1 MDKETRNK
9 LRNTVVQCRKLLEE
23 DILGQLEGT
32 FGIHRNG
39 RIEPEDALP
48 NLDAAGLEARNR
60 AVAAIE
66 HIQGYGM
73 KPADVVD
80 QFQREVAFTHLNR
93 LCAFKMLERRGL
105 LEETVSRGTNSNGF
119 KVYLAAHPEDERLWQ
134 TGREY
139 EAYKRFLFDVCARLS
154 IEIRVL
160 FDTEHVSSHLF
171 PGQRALNGV
180 LDLINAKELADIWDS
195 DETIGWIYQYFTPK
209 ELREKARKESA
220 APRNSY
226 ELAFRNQFYT
236 PRYVV
241 QFLTDNTLGRIWYE
255 MRKGETRLVDECQYM
270 VRRKRPVFM
279 APGEKEPE
287 PFGPSDD
294 RGDADLPGEMWVRPN
309 PDAEDVGD
317 IFRYALTI
325 DGYAYAKEHLG
336 VECGDLANERLSRYQ
351 ATKKWEGTFEEL
363 RCCLFFEQRRYH
375 HFGQEPDGEAL
386 AAIKA
391 LHRAIC
397 DRWNLEAEYIP
408 HRDKKLPWEIRVL
421 DPASGSGHFLLYA
434 FDLLETIYDEAYN
447 DPQIGPD
454 VQKRYPD
461 REAYRVAVP
470 ALILR
475 HNLHGIDIDLRSVQ
489 IASLALWMRAQ
500 RSYQRLGVNGD
511 GRPRIEK
518 ANIVC
523 AEPMPGDE
531 ALLEEFCD
539 SLSPSVLGDLVRAV
553 WQKMQLAGEAG
564 SLLKIEEE
572 IRDVVRRAQE
582 GWRKAPKGYKISLF
596 DGSVQRPAE
605 QVEFDFSDVTGAEF
619 WEKAEERLLSALEA
633 FAEHAT
639 NGKAYGRR
647 LFAEDAK
654 QGFDFIDLCRWRY
667 DVVLMNPPFGESSV
681 SLKKHLEKVAT
692 RSKHDLACAFVETW
706 LERCTPQGRLG
717 AITTRTPLFLATS
730 KRWREEI
737 ILPSLRT
744 LADLGQGVLE
754 AMVETAAFV
763 LGASDAAGACV
774 VFRVVETEDK
784 GGALGQLLCRM
795 EAQDVFL
802 VETRLFCSIPN
813 SPLCYWLPE
822 PVFLIFRNYPQVGDS
837 FRARSGSVT
846 FDDFR
851 FLRALWEMPPSS
863 RWLFGKPRWH
873 VISKGG
879 EFSPYYADIHLLIDW
894 KDDGDHVAACVYE
907 HRPREGYG
915 WGPRGRNIEFFG
927 KPSVTWSR
935 RSQKGFS
942 ARVLPAGCVFSDKS
956 PVAQHDIVDCL
967 WFFLAISNSSL
978 FRALVRAQIAF
989 GSYEVGAIERTPF
1002 PRARDQTLTAL
1013 AKESYLRRRDLD
1025 RTSETSHAFVL
1036 PHIARERQAPTLVA
1050 SADAGRRLVAG
1061 ETTRLASIQA
1071 QIDDLAYSAFDMPRE
1086 GDVVVDIVEG
1096 DSQDSDTSP
1105 DQCDGE
1111 AENDEGPSR
1120 LAPPALV
1127 GDLLSYAVGCA
1138 FGLWDTRICADASLA
1153 PALAEPF
1160 DPVPV
1165 CPPGT
1170 LVGPDGLPA
1179 RSGGIVSEEWLRARP
1194 DAITLPPEGTVS
1206 RPTIAGS
1213 EYPLRVDWDG
1223 ILADDPDH
1231 PDDIVRRVREVLELL
1246 WKERATAIE
1255 QEACEILG
1263 VKSLREYFRNPKHFW
1278 EDHVK
1283 RYSKSRRKAPIYW
1296 LLQSRNRHYALCLY
1310 YHRLDE
1316 DILFKALRNYVDPK
1330 CRLEESRLKGLRSP
1344 LASTA
1349 EGRERKALEKE
1360 IDDQEGVLNDV
1371 LDFKERLEKVANL
1384 GLEPDLDDGVILNI
1398 APLWE
1403 LVPWKEPK
1411 QYWDELVAGKYEWSS
1426 IGKQLRQKGLVR
1438 GQGK

>member
-48 NLDAAGLEARNR
+48 NLDAAGLDARRR
-60 AVAAIE
+60 AIAGVE

-73 KPADVVD
+73 KPADAVD

-209 ELREKARKESA
+209 ELREKARKESS

-255 MRKGETRLVDECQYM
+255 MRKGETRLVDDCQYM

-279 APGEKEPE
+279 PPGEKEPD
-287 PFGPSDD
+287 PYRASD
-294 RGDADLPGEMWVRPN
+294 GWADPDGSGVMWVRPN
-309 PDAEDVGD
+309 PDAEGVGD
-317 IFRYALTI
+317 ILRYALTV

-336 VECGDLANERLSRYQ
+336 VECGDLANERLSRYHE
-351 ATKKWEGTFEEL
+351 TEKWEGTFEEL

-375 HFGQEPDGEAL
+375 HFGRGPEGEEAD
-386 AAIKA
+386 AIKA
-391 LHRAIC
+391 LHGAIC
-397 DRWNLEAEYIP
+397 DRWNLETEYIP
-408 HRDKKLPWEIRVL
+408 DREKKLPWEIRML

-434 FDLLETIYDEAYN
+434 FDLLETIYDEAYD
-447 DPQIGPD
+447 DPELGEA
-454 VQKRYPD
+454 VRKRYPD
-461 REAYRVAVP
+461 RDAYRVAVP

-539 SLSPSVLGDLVRAV
+539 SLSPSVLGDLVREV

-572 IRDVVRRAQE
+572 IRNILRRAQE
-582 GWRKAPKGYKISLF
+582 EWRKAPKGYKISLF
-596 DGSVQRPAE
+596 DGTVHRPAE
-605 QVEFDFSDVTGAEF
+605 QVEFDFSDLTGGEF
-619 WEKAEERLLSALEA
+619 WEKAEERLWSSLEA
-633 FAEHAT
+633 FAERA
-639 NGKAYGRR
+639 ADDREYSRR

-654 QGFDFIDLCRWRY
+654 EGFGFIDLCRHRY
-667 DVVLMNPPFGESSV
+667 DVVLMNPPFGET
-681 SLKKHLEKVAT
+681 APG
-692 RSKHDLACAFVETW
+692 SKEYIFMSYPTSKYDLAATFA
-706 LERCTPQGRLG
+706 ERAGE
-717 AITTRTPLFLATS
+717 FLAAEGMLGQLAS
-730 KRWREEI
+730 RSIFFGQMLEGWRH
-737 ILPSLRT
+737 SLVTGAGT
-744 LADLGQGVLE
+744 LTLFADLGLGVLDG
-754 AMVETAAFV
+754 AMVEAVAMTLDTNLPSTQACFLKAPAGRGDLDILVEACRSGRSVDNCYVRSATELREIPGFPFAYWTSASWRKAFV
-763 LGASDAAGACV
+763 SMEPLSTYGILVRQGMESSDN
-774 VFRVVETEDK
+774 FRFVRTWWEVPPGDSGWRPYAK
-784 GGALGQLLCRM
+784 GGGFGPQWHDI
-795 EAQDVFL
+795 DVVVNWGVDGAEVKAFSASKFG
-802 VETRLFCSIPN
+802 TWTKQITN
-813 SPLCYWLPE
+813 SHLYGRVGLT
-822 PVFLIFRNYPQVGDS
+822 YP
-837 FRARSGSVT
+837 A
-846 FDDFR
+846 
-851 FLRALWEMPPSS
+851 S
-863 RWLFGKPRWH
+863 R
-873 VISKGG
+873 V
-879 EFSPYYADIHLLIDW
+879 EFSP
-894 KDDGDHVAACVYE
+894 
-907 HRPREGYG
+907 
-915 WGPRGRNIEFFG
+915 
-927 KPSVTWSR
+927 
-935 RSQKGFS
+935 
-942 ARVLPAGCVFSDKS
+942 RVLPPGNVVGCKGPIICYESEEVSEQEIL
-956 PVAQHDIVDCL
+956 AL
-967 WFFLAISNSSL
+967 LAILSSSA
-978 FRALVRAQIAF
+978 FRALLNLTTTSGDFSRKSYREGAVLEMPVPNPRHIDADTISVARGLVQLLRQIESSEETCHYFLTPRRAEIVSGLAD
-989 GSYEVGAIERTPF
+989 SIRAERRLLDERISIFYGFSGPDYLAALQTNF
-1002 PRARDQTLTAL
+1002 DDCVALANSARTAL
-1013 AKESYLRRRDLD
+1013 VQYL
-1025 RTSETSHAFVL
+1025 FGCVL
-1036 PHIARERQAPTLVA
+1036 
-1050 SADAGRRLVAG
+1050 GRWDVRMELNKQFHPPLPGV
-1061 ETTRLASIQA
+1061 
-1071 QIDDLAYSAFDMPRE
+1071 IDPL
-1086 GDVVVDIVEG
+1086 
-1096 DSQDSDTSP
+1096 
-1105 DQCDGE
+1105 
-1111 AENDEGPSR
+1111 
-1120 LAPPALV
+1120 
-1127 GDLLSYAVGCA
+1127 
-1138 FGLWDTRICADASLA
+1138 
-1153 PALAEPF
+1153 
-1160 DPVPV
+1160 PV
-1165 CPPGT
+1165 CPPGM
-1170 LVGPDGLPA
+1170 LLAPDGLPA
-1179 RSGGIVSEEWLRARP
+1179 RPGVIVSEGWLRARP
-1194 DAITLPPEGTVS
+1194 DAVNLPPKGVVEEL
-1206 RPTIAGS
+1206 TIS
-1213 EYPLRVDWDG
+1213 DDEYPLRVDWDG
-1223 ILADDPDH
+1223 ILVDDPDH
-1231 PDDIVRRVREVLELL
+1231 PDDVVRRVRDVLELL
-1246 WKERATAIE
+1246 WGE
-1255 QEACEILG
+1255 QAPAMEEEACQTLD
-1263 VKSLREYFRNPKHFW
+1263 VQSLREYLRNPKHFW

-1283 RYSKSRRKAPIYW
+1283 RYSKSQRKAPIYW
-1296 LLQSRNRHYALCLY
+1296 LLQSPNRHYALWLY
-1310 YHRLDE
+1310 YHRLDK

-1330 CRLEESRLKGLRSP
+1330 CRLEESRLKELRSP

-1349 EGRERKALEKE
+1349 EGRERKTLEKE
-1360 IDDQEGVLNDV
+1360 IDDQEDVLNDV

-1384 GLEPDLDDGVILNI
+1384 GLEPDLDDGVVLNI